1 MSMSRKVPTPP
12 LEPMAGSVV
21 PLNDHA
27 ALYLTLA
34 DEISGAAIGLSA
46 RGQALLRAGL
56 VERFGDIFSAG
67 GDGAVDE
74 LLRLATGAQAA

>member
-1 MSMSRKVPTPP
+1 MSMFRKVPTPP
-12 LEPMAGSVV
+12 LEPMEGSVV

-34 DEISGAAIGLSA
+34 DEITGAAIGLSP

-56 VERFGDIFSAG
+56 VERFGEIFSAG
-67 GDGAVDE
+67 DVAVDE